1 MDGWLTIV
9 RKDLKEMVRDR
20 RVLIGVFVMPM
31 VIMVI
36 FVSMFGAIEKKLGKE
51 PDLKMGIV
59 GQADAGLVQRLK
71 EGKKPPVVVEAF
83 ESLEQAEAAQEKGDV
98 KLIVQIPP
106 TWDSDLSKGVAQVTL
121 RFDQGSP
128 LSMVAAGVVRKA
140 VDSENLRL
148 TQQALAQAGLGD
160 RSARPIQVAEV
171 NTSKAQGLGASSLSG
186 LLPYLIVLFAFTA
199 AASSAAD
206 LVAGEKERGTMET
219 LMVSPPKRAALAIGK
234 FASLCVV
241 SLLGGSVAVVSLVLV
256 GALRLSGS
264 EVIFPKGVSIP
275 PMALLTL
282 VVLLI
287 PLSMMYAAV
296 MVAVSSA
303 ARTMREAQSYLAVLN
318 LLVMGPAVASQVVG
332 VTGMDK
338 NPAIVWIPVLNT
350 AIGIKNALGGVV
362 DLKLGMGAVTTSL
375 LLAVVAVVIAV
386 WSFQREGFLR
396 RT

>member
-1 MDGWLTIV
+1 MNGWQTIL

-31 VIMVI
+31 VIMFL
-36 FVSMFGAIEKKLGKE
+36 FVSMFGMLEKKLGKE
-51 PDLKMGIV
+51 PDIKIGV
-59 GQADAGLVQRLK
+59 VAGSAPALVQRLR
-71 EGKKPPVVVEAF
+71 EATKPKVAVQTF
-83 ESLEQAEAAQEKGDV
+83 DTLELADDALEKGDV
-98 KLIVQIPP
+98 KLVLQAPKDWQESLDQGLAQI
-106 TWDSDLSKGVAQVTL
+106 TL
-121 RFDQGSP
+121 RYDQGAP
-128 LSMVAAGVVRKA
+128 LSMVAAGIVRKT

-148 TQQALAQAGLGD
+148 TQEALAKAGLGN

-219 LMVSPPKRAALAIGK
+219 LMVSPPSRTALAVGK

-256 GALRLSGS
+256 GAMKVSGS
-264 EVIFPKGVSIP
+264 EAIFPKGVSIP
-275 PMALLTL
+275 PAALVTL
-282 VVLLI
+282 VLLLV

-296 MVAVSSA
+296 MVAVSSS

-338 NPAIVWIPVLNT
+338 NPSIAWIPVLNT

-362 DLKLGMGAVTTSL
+362 DLKLEMGAVVTSL
-375 LLAVVAVVIAV
+375 ALAAVAVAAAV
-386 WSFQREGFLR
+386 WNFQREGFLR